1 MLGVGQVLGVV
12 LLEQTHLFGH
22 RSFQA
27 LFRLSA
33 DDARLSLPVQAFSYA
48 LVAVVVIPVFGLLWH
63 QPFGEGVHWNA
74 AAARRRLAL
83 LALAGLAAGFGIGFF
98 GNFLPMP
105 KDPPIM
111 QDMMKSPVGAWLMLA
126 FGVSVAPLL
135 EELAFRGFLL
145 PGLINFFRWLAR
157 KSVMTEDA
165 AKWIGVPVSILIT
178 SAAFAYMHSPQVSH
192 AWGPLVL
199 IGTVSLILC
208 IVRLAMNSVAA
219 GVIVHAAYNLTLFAG
234 MLAQTG
240 GFRHLDRLTT

>member
-1 MLGVGQVLGVV
+1 MWLTNCQVVDVVTGSIRPSAAVEIQGGRITRVLTSPPEPPTAATESYDLGG
-12 LLEQTHLFGH
+12 
-22 RSFQA
+22 R
-27 LFRLSA
+27 
-33 DDARLSLPVQAFSYA
+33 
-48 LVAVVVIPVFGLLWH
+48 
-63 QPFGEGVHWNA
+63 
-74 AAARRRLAL
+74 
-83 LALAGLAAGFGIGFF
+83 
-98 GNFLPMP
+98 
-105 KDPPIM
+105 
-111 QDMMKSPVGAWLMLA
+111 
-126 FGVSVAPLL
+126 
-135 EELAFRGFLL
+135 FLL

-165 AKWIGVPVSILIT
+165 AKWVGVPASILIT

-234 MLAQTG
+234 ILAQTG